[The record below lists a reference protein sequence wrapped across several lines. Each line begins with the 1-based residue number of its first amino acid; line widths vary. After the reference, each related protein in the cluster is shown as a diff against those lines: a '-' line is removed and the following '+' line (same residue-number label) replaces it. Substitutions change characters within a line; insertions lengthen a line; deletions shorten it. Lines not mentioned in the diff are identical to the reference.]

1 VKKPRK
7 RDIGRVWLWRPC
19 AGRVEAIGD
28 VVYISEAM
36 KVKLESS
43 SNFFPWADG
52 ELVLVEDLEIK
63 HKSGRKRKRRKLQIS
78 A

>member
-1 VKKPRK
+1 
-7 RDIGRVWLWRPC
+7 
-19 AGRVEAIGD
+19 
-28 VVYISEAM
+28 M

-63 HKSGRKRKRRKLQIS
+63 HKSGRKKKAQKI
-78 A
+78 AN